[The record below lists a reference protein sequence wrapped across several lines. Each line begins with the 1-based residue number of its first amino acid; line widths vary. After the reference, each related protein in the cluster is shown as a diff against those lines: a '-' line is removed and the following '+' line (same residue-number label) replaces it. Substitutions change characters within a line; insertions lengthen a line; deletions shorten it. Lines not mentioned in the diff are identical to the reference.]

1 MSLVVLTP
9 KERAFHSPALA
20 IEETPPA
27 PFASGLMWALAVLLL
42 GAIAWACIG
51 EIEIVATAPGRLIPD
66 GRVKVLQTIEP
77 ALVRAIHVR
86 EGQRVKEGDLLIELD
101 PTLSQADLSSSQ
113 QRLQQNQQQMARLMV
128 EMKGQHL
135 PMSAPGGSSGA
146 ARTTL
151 ALTPDQLATIQ
162 AREAAFEAKLA
173 EARASV
179 DEKTKALMA
188 AESTH
193 TKLRLNLG
201 LATKRYQQSLAL
213 VKEGFFSEGER
224 LKQEQE
230 VVGLEHDLAAQ
241 RQTLAQLAAGLQEA
255 RFRQAAVEQERKV
268 QILAEV
274 EQASREGA
282 SLQAEFEKAQQLNG
296 LKTLRAPVSGVV
308 QSIGVTTLGSAVAAN
323 QPLLTIVPENTPL
336 IAEVLLSNNDIG
348 YVKIGQAVEVKLDS
362 FPFTQYGA
370 VAGTVKWISA
380 DAEFQNPQALD
391 KQTGTGQSASSNRN
405 FDSSSNSDQRT
416 NGLAYR
422 VQIALAGPDA
432 SILVKGR
439 PQALQSGM
447 SLQADIQT
455 DRRRLIQLVLNPLE
469 KGWNE
474 GVRVR

>member
-1 MSLVVLTP
+1 MSVVLSP

-20 IEETPPA
+20 IEEAPPA

-66 GRVKVLQTIEP
+66 GRVKVMQTIEP
-77 ALVRAIHVR
+77 ALVRVIHVR

-135 PMSAPGGSSGA
+135 PMSVPGGGSGA
-146 ARTTL
+146 ARTL
-151 ALTPDQLATIQ
+151 ALTPDQMATIQ

-179 DEKTKALMA
+179 DEKTKALRA

-241 RQTLAQLAAGLQEA
+241 SQTLAQLAAGLQEA

-308 QSIGVTTLGSAVAAN
+308 QSLGVTTLGSAVAAN

-336 IAEVLLSNNDIG
+336 IAEVFLSNNDIG
-348 YVKIGQAVEVKLDS
+348 YVKIGQPVEVKLDS

-370 VAGTVKWISA
+370 VAGRVKWVSA
-380 DAEFQNPQALD
+380 DAAFQNPQALD
-391 KQTGTGQSASSNRN
+391 KQTGTGQSASGNRN
-405 FDSSSNSDQRT
+405 FDSSNSDQRT

-432 SILVKGR
+432 SIWVKGR

>member
-1 MSLVVLTP
+1 MNIVLSP

-86 EGQRVKEGDLLIELD
+86 EGQRVREGDLLIELD

-135 PMSAPGGSSGA
+135 PISASGA
-146 ARTTL
+146 SAGGMRTTP
-151 ALTPDQLATIQ
+151 ALTPDQMATIQ

-173 EARASV
+173 EAKASV
-179 DEKTKALMA
+179 DEKTKALKA

-201 LATKRYQQSLAL
+201 LANKRYQQSLAL

-241 RQTLAQLAAGLQEA
+241 SQTLAQLAAGLQEA

-348 YVKIGQAVEVKLDS
+348 YVKIGQPVEVKLDS

-370 VAGTVKWISA
+370 VVGTVKWISA

-405 FDSSSNSDQRT
+405 FDSSNSDQRT

-432 SILVKGR
+432 SIWVKGHSQ
-439 PQALQSGM
+439 PLQSGM

-455 DRRRLIQLVLNPLE
+455 DKRRLIQLVLNPLE
-469 KGWNE
+469 KGWSE

>member
-1 MSLVVLTP
+1 MNTVLSP

-42 GAIAWACIG
+42 GAITWACIG

-86 EGQRVKEGDLLIELD
+86 EGQRVQEGDLLIELD

-128 EMKGQHL
+128 EMRGQHL
-135 PMSAPGGSSGA
+135 PMSAQASNASM
-146 ARTTL
+146 ARTAP
-151 ALTPDQLATIQ
+151 ALTPDQMATIQ

-179 DEKTKALMA
+179 DEKTKALKA

-241 RQTLAQLAAGLQEA
+241 SQTLAQLAAGLQEA

-308 QSIGVTTLGSAVAAN
+308 QSLGVTTLGSAVAAN

-348 YVKIGQAVEVKLDS
+348 YVRIGQSVEVKLDS

-391 KQTGTGQSASSNRN
+391 KQTGAGQSASSSNRN
-405 FDSSSNSDQRT
+405 FDSSNSDQRT

-432 SILVKGR
+432 SIWVKGH
-439 PQALQSGM
+439 PQPLQSGM

-455 DRRRLIQLVLNPLE
+455 DKRRLIQLVLNPLE

>member
-1 MSLVVLTP
+1 MNIVLSP

-42 GAIAWACIG
+42 GAITWACIG

-86 EGQRVKEGDLLIELD
+86 EGQRVREGDLLIELD

-135 PMSAPGGSSGA
+135 PMSASGA
-146 ARTTL
+146 GASGARTTP
-151 ALTPDQLATIQ
+151 ALTPDQMATIQ

-173 EARASV
+173 EAKASV
-179 DEKTKALMA
+179 DEKTKALKA

-241 RQTLAQLAAGLQEA
+241 SQTLAQLAAGLQEA

-348 YVKIGQAVEVKLDS
+348 YVKIGQPVEVKLDS

-405 FDSSSNSDQRT
+405 FDSSNSDQRT

-432 SILVKGR
+432 SIWVKGH
-439 PQALQSGM
+439 PQLLQSGM

-455 DRRRLIQLVLNPLE
+455 DKRRLIQLVLNPLE
-469 KGWNE
+469 KGWSE

>member
-1 MSLVVLTP
+1 VGERGALLSGGQRQRIAIARALTGDPRILILDEATSALDVESEQAIQANMAQICRGRTVIMIAHRLSTLRHCSRIVVLDSGKVVEQGGLQELIAQQGEFARLWAMQQHEPGGTGVRKNPATHRAERRGNPAADRRMNTVLSP

-42 GAIAWACIG
+42 GAITWACIG

-86 EGQRVKEGDLLIELD
+86 EGQRVREGDLLIELD

-135 PMSAPGGSSGA
+135 PMSASGA
-146 ARTTL
+146 GASGARTTP
-151 ALTPDQLATIQ
+151 ALTPDQMATIQ

-173 EARASV
+173 EAKASV
-179 DEKTKALMA
+179 DEKTKALKA

-241 RQTLAQLAAGLQEA
+241 SQTLAQLAAGLQEA

-296 LKTLRAPVSGVV
+296 
-308 QSIGVTTLGSAVAAN
+308 
-323 QPLLTIVPENTPL
+323 
-336 IAEVLLSNNDIG
+336 
-348 YVKIGQAVEVKLDS
+348 
-362 FPFTQYGA
+362 
-370 VAGTVKWISA
+370 
-380 DAEFQNPQALD
+380 
-391 KQTGTGQSASSNRN
+391 
-405 FDSSSNSDQRT
+405 
-416 NGLAYR
+416 
-422 VQIALAGPDA
+422 
-432 SILVKGR
+432 
-439 PQALQSGM
+439 
-447 SLQADIQT
+447 
-455 DRRRLIQLVLNPLE
+455 
-469 KGWNE
+469 
-474 GVRVR
+474 

>member
-1 MSLVVLTP
+1 MSSTLTSRE
-9 KERAFHSPALA
+9 KAFHSPTLS

-27 PFASGLMWALAVLLL
+27 PFASGLMWALAALLF

-113 QRLQQNQQQMARLMV
+113 QRLQQNQQQLARLMV
-128 EMKGQHL
+128 EMKGLHL
-135 PMSAPGGSSGA
+135 PMPPPVAGGAG
-146 ARTTL
+146 RTTPS
-151 ALTPDQLATIQ
+151 LTSDQFTIIQ

-179 DEKTKALMA
+179 DEKTKALKA

-193 TKLRLNLG
+193 TKLRLNHG
-201 LATKRYQQSLAL
+201 LAMKRYQQSLAL

-241 RQTLAQLAAGLQEA
+241 SQTLAQLAAGLQEA
-255 RFRQAAVEQERKV
+255 RFRQASVEQERKV
-268 QILAEV
+268 QVLAEV
-274 EQASREGA
+274 EQASRERA

-308 QSIGVTTLGSAVAAN
+308 QSIGVATLGSAVAAN
-323 QPLLTIVPENTPL
+323 QPLLTIVPEDTPL

-348 YVKIGQAVEVKLDS
+348 YVRLGQAVEVKLDS
-362 FPFTQYGA
+362 FPFTQYGS

-391 KQTGTGQSASSNRN
+391 KQVGASPPGSSNRN
-405 FDSSSNSDQRT
+405 FDGGNSEQRT

-422 VQIALAGPDA
+422 VQIALADPDA
-432 SILVKGR
+432 SIRIKGR
-439 PQALQSGM
+439 PQTLQSGM

>member
-1 MSLVVLTP
+1 MSLMLSP

-135 PMSAPGGSSGA
+135 PMSALGSGSGTV
-146 ARTTL
+146 RSVPS
-151 ALTPDQLATIQ
+151 LTPDQLATIQ

-173 EARASV
+173 EAKASV
-179 DEKTKALMA
+179 DEKTKALKA

-241 RQTLAQLAAGLQEA
+241 SQTLAQLAAGLQEA

-348 YVKIGQAVEVKLDS
+348 YVRIGQPVEVKLDS

-391 KQTGTGQSASSNRN
+391 KQTGSNQSASSNRN
-405 FDSSSNSDQRT
+405 FDSSNSDQRT

-422 VQIALAGPDA
+422 VQIAFAGPDA
-432 SILVKGR
+432 SIWVKGR
-439 PQALQSGM
+439 SQALQSGM

-455 DRRRLIQLVLNPLE
+455 DKRRLIQLVLNPLE

>member
-1 MSLVVLTP
+1 MSTVLSP

-27 PFASGLMWALAVLLL
+27 PFATGLMWALAVLLL
-42 GAIAWACIG
+42 GAITWACIG

-86 EGQRVKEGDLLIELD
+86 EGQRIKEGDLLIELD

-128 EMKGQHL
+128 EMRGQHL
-135 PMSAPGGSSGA
+135 PMSASGSGTGGVGA
-146 ARTTL
+146 TP
-151 ALTPDQLATIQ
+151 ALTPDQMATIR

-173 EARASV
+173 EAKASV
-179 DEKTKALMA
+179 DEKTKALKA

-241 RQTLAQLAAGLQEA
+241 TQTLAQLAAGLQEA

-348 YVKIGQAVEVKLDS
+348 YVKIGQPVEVKLDS

-391 KQTGTGQSASSNRN
+391 KQTGAGQAASSNRN
-405 FDSSSNSDQRT
+405 FDSSNSDQQRT

-432 SILVKGR
+432 SIWVKGHAQ
-439 PQALQSGM
+439 PLQSGM

-455 DRRRLIQLVLNPLE
+455 DKRRLIQLVLNPLE
-469 KGWNE
+469 KGWSE

>member
-1 MSLVVLTP
+1 MTALTP
-9 KERAFHSPALA
+9 KEKAFHSPTIS

-27 PFASGLMWALAVLLL
+27 PFATGLMWALAAMLV
-42 GAIAWACIG
+42 GAIVWACIG

-101 PTLSQADLSSSQ
+101 PTLSQADLSSSH
-113 QRLQQNQQQMARLMV
+113 QRLQQNRQQMARLMM
-128 EMKGQHL
+128 EMKGLHL
-135 PMSAPGGSSGA
+135 PIPTAVFGETGGG
-146 ARTTL
+146 RT
-151 ALTPDQLATIQ
+151 ASPLTSDQLTVIQ

-179 DEKTKALMA
+179 DEKTKALKA

-193 TKLRLNLG
+193 TKLRLNHG
-201 LATKRYQQSLAL
+201 LAMKRYQQSLAL
-213 VKEGFFSEGER
+213 VKDGFFSEGER

-241 RQTLAQLAAGLQEA
+241 SQTLAQLAAGLQEA
-255 RFRQAAVEQERKV
+255 RFRQASVEQERKV
-268 QILAEV
+268 QVLAEV
-274 EQASREGA
+274 EQASREHA

-308 QSIGVTTLGSAVAAN
+308 QSIGVSTLGSAVAAN
-323 QPLLTIVPENTPL
+323 QPLLTIVPEDTPL

-348 YVKIGQAVEVKLDS
+348 YVRLGQPVEVKLDS

-391 KQTGTGQSASSNRN
+391 KQVSTSQSGSSNRN
-405 FDSSSNSDQRT
+405 FDGGNSEQRT

-422 VQIALAGPDA
+422 VQIALTDPGA
-432 SILVKGR
+432 SIRVKGH
-439 PQALQSGM
+439 PQTLQSGM

-469 KGWNE
+469 KGWDD